1 MRLIRGCVLI
11 LSIVFW
17 VFSEE
22 FQFNIDLKDSSALPA
37 ALFKAVNDAYDAN
50 VKGLGQLDKGD
61 LDGAMRSFN
70 EAISF
75 YPDYDDAINNR
86 GVVYYRKGLISDAKK
101 VWEEL
106 ASRKPEYAI
115 ASYNIALIY
124 IAERNSTMAERL
136 FERAVKYNKNFVE
149 AYVRYGAL
157 LLQIG
162 KKEAGLELLRKAYKL
177 SPDYQDAWN
186 FYAHG
191 LIVTGDTAAAI
202 AVLKKKEDNP
212 ESLKMRGLIEATRKN
227 YSAAT
232 AFLTRAVSLGA
243 SPSMLVE
250 LATIHTENGKCKEAL
265 ETFRKYFSLN
275 VVHDADAWLMAGIA
289 AKECNDLTQAE
300 YYFEQ
305 GLQQYP
311 KDGILRY
318 NLGQVYFHNQK
329 GDKAET
335 IWSQLTDTLNDPS
348 LFYMRAINARQKGK
362 LDQAEAYIKKAI
374 ELDDRPEYDDFLGVV
389 FHKKGDDKVAG
400 EYFKKALKK
409 NPELRSAQ
417 LNLALISGKGE
428 NLNAIIAAHEQEMK
442 TCTPDTCED
451 MALQLSVLY
460 YHSKNIKKAIDVLL
474 AIKESDRGESACRH
488 LAIYYKEINEWNKA
502 IEILENGSKR
512 LVYDVQT
519 EYELADAYLLAG
531 KFQKAVEKFSALI
544 PKWTSNPWRLYY
556 QAGYAYLEQNN
567 LTKAKELFEK
577 SMKSKNDNVA
587 ARGLL
592 AFVLN
597 KLGNAA
603 DARVLWEKNL
613 KDDPD
618 NPALW
623 INMGLSFEKDGKY
636 LDALEYYKKASTL
649 KNDKELQINVGNAYM
664 GLERYTDAL
673 EAYNQA
679 LSTSK
684 RDLAAYNIFLVARK
698 KKDKDR
704 ADKMVSVLQSEFQSS
719 SLTKRAQSEYALWN
733 NDTTKAIAILE
744 SISDKDGGDFIS
756 LALLA
761 AMKGQKSKALGYLDK
776 VTPDEQNRKQIEN
789 VRAQIAFSDG
799 NYEQALTIMK
809 SAGDTS
815 FVTKYNTA
823 LTAYNAKRY
832 GDALAIAQSISGGAS
847 GSDKADVC
855 RIAGNAAFALK
866 QWSVAKQWYLQLSSI
881 EPRNPVVLFNIAVA
895 AYNLDDIEESW
906 KYYQKAKGQNPSI
919 YNKDIETRYAST
931 QLKTEA
937 SAVHYDSADLWYNKA
952 VEFQTAGDDSSA
964 ELMYKKVVEKDPLYS
979 LAWNNLGAIY
989 GKKGDIDNAEKAYF
1003 KAVEKKHDIP
1013 ETYANLVNL
1022 YIELEEFSKAK
1033 QWIIKGIGH
1042 NPDSPLLV
1050 DMRERITTAEKKAA
1064 NKKQEAVRTK

>member
-1 MRLIRGCVLI
+1 MRLITGCVFVML
-11 LSIVFW
+11 IVFW
-17 VFSEE
+17 AFSEE
-22 FQFNIDLKDSSALPA
+22 FQFTIDLNDSNALPA

-50 VKGLGQLDKGD
+50 VKGLELLDKGD
-61 LDGAMRSFN
+61 LESAMKSFN

-86 GVVYYRKGLISDAKK
+86 GVVYYRKGLINDAKK
-101 VWEEL
+101 VWEDL

-124 IAERNSTMAERL
+124 IAEKNSTMAERL
-136 FERAVKYNKNFVE
+136 FERAIKYNKNFVE
-149 AYVRYGAL
+149 AFVRYGAL
-157 LLQIG
+157 LLQTG
-162 KKEAGLELLRKAYKL
+162 KKEAGLELLRKAYKI

-212 ESLKMRGLIEATRKN
+212 ESLKVRGLIEASRKN
-227 YSAAT
+227 YAVAT
-232 AFLTRAVSLGA
+232 NLLTRAVSLGA

-265 ETFRKYFSLN
+265 ETFTKYFSLN

-289 AKECNDLTQAE
+289 AKECNDLALAE
-300 YYFEQ
+300 SYFEQ
-305 GLQQYP
+305 GLKQYP
-311 KDGILRY
+311 KDAILRY
-318 NLGQVYFHNQK
+318 NLGQVYFHNKK
-329 GDKAET
+329 GEKAESV
-335 IWSQLTDTLNDPS
+335 WSQLTDTLNDPS
-348 LFYMRAINARQKGK
+348 LYYMRALNAQQNGK
-362 LDQAEAYIKKAI
+362 LDQAETYIKKAI
-374 ELDDRPEYDDFLGVV
+374 EFDDRAEYDDFLGVV
-389 FHKKGDDKVAG
+389 YHKKGDDKSAG
-400 EYFKKALKK
+400 EYFNKALKK

-417 LNLALISGKGE
+417 LNLALISRKGE
-428 NLNAIIAAHEQEMK
+428 NLDPIVTSLEQQMK
-442 TCTPDTCED
+442 TCTPDTCAD
-451 MALQLSVLY
+451 IALQLSILY
-460 YHSKNIKKAIDVLL
+460 YHTKNIKKAIDVLL
-474 AIKESDRGESACRH
+474 AITENDRGESVCRH

-502 IEILENGSKR
+502 IDILENGSKK
-512 LVYDVQT
+512 LVYDIQT

-556 QAGYAYLEQNN
+556 QAGYAYLEQND
-567 LTKAKELFEK
+567 LLKAKEYFEK

-597 KLGNAA
+597 KMGNSA

-613 KDDPD
+613 KDDPN

-623 INMGLSFEKDGKY
+623 INLGLSFEKDGKY

-649 KNDKELQINVGNAYM
+649 KNGKELEINVGNAYM
-664 GLERYTDAL
+664 GLERYTEAL

-704 ADKMVSVLQSEFQSS
+704 ADKMISILNSEFQSS
-719 SLTKRAQSEYALWN
+719 LLTKRAQSEYALWN
-733 NDTTKAIAILE
+733 NDTTRAISILE
-744 SISDKDGGDFIS
+744 SITDKDGGDYIA

-761 AMKGQKSKALGYLDK
+761 AMKGQKNKALEYLDK

-789 VRAQIAFSDG
+789 VKAQIAFSEG

-809 SAGDTS
+809 STGDTS

-832 GDALAIAQSISGGAS
+832 GDALGIAQSIAGSVSGT
-847 GSDKADVC
+847 DRTDVC
-855 RIAGNAAFALK
+855 RLAGNAAFALK
-866 QWSVAKQWYLQLSSI
+866 QWNVAKQWYLQLSNVDS
-881 EPRNPVVLFNIAVA
+881 RNSVVQFNLAVA
-895 AYNLDDIEESW
+895 AYNLNDINESW
-906 KYYQKAKGQNPSI
+906 KYYQKAKELNPSI
-919 YNKDIETRYAST
+919 FNKDIETRYATT
-931 QLKTEA
+931 QVKAEA
-937 SAVHYDSADLWYNKA
+937 TVQYDSADIWYNKA

-964 ELMYKKVVEKDPLYS
+964 EKMYQKVVEKDPLYS

-1003 KAVEKKHDIP
+1003 KALEKKHDIP
-1013 ETYANLVNL
+1013 ESYANLVNL
-1022 YIELEEFSKAK
+1022 YIELEEFTKAK
-1033 QWIIKGIGH
+1033 QWILKGIGH
-1042 NPDSPLLV
+1042 NPDSQLLV
-1050 DMRERITTAEKKAA
+1050 DMKERIAVAEKMAA
-1064 NKKQEAVRTK
+1064 KKK

>member
-1 MRLIRGCVLI
+1 M
-11 LSIVFW
+11 LSIVFL

-22 FQFNIDLKDSSALPA
+22 FQFNIDLKDTSALPA

-75 YPDYDDAINNR
+75 YSDYDDAINNR

-136 FERAVKYNKNFVE
+136 FERAIKFNKNFVE
-149 AYVRYGAL
+149 AYVRHGAL
-157 LLQIG
+157 LLQTG
-162 KKEAGLELLRKAYKL
+162 KKEAGLEQLRKAYKI

-212 ESLKMRGLIEATRKN
+212 ESLKMRGLIEVTRKN
-227 YSAAT
+227 YAAAT
-232 AFLTRAVSLGA
+232 ALLTHAVSLGA

-265 ETFRKYFSLN
+265 ETFSKYFSLN
-275 VVHDADAWLMAGIA
+275 VAHDADAWLMAGIA
-289 AKECNDLTQAE
+289 AKECNDLSLAE
-300 YYFEQ
+300 SYFEQ

-335 IWSQLTDTLNDPS
+335 VWSQLTDTLNDPS

-362 LDQAEAYIKKAI
+362 LDQAETYIKKAI
-374 ELDDRPEYDDFLGVV
+374 ELDDRAEYDDFLGVV
-389 FHKKGDDKVAG
+389 YHKKGDDKAAA
-400 EYFKKALKK
+400 ECFKKALKK

-428 NLNAIIAAHEQEMK
+428 NLNAVIAELEQQMK

-451 MALQLSVLY
+451 MALQLSIMY
-460 YHSKNIKKAIDVLL
+460 YHSKNTKKAIDVLL
-474 AIKESDRGESACRH
+474 KIKEGDRGESVCRH
-488 LAIYYKEINEWNKA
+488 LAIYYKEINEWNNA

-531 KFQKAVEKFSALI
+531 KFQKAVEKLSALI

-556 QAGYAYLEQNN
+556 QTGYAYLEQND
-567 LTKAKELFEK
+567 LTKAKEFFEK
-577 SMKSKNDNVA
+577 SMKSKSDNVA

-597 KLGNAA
+597 KMGNAA

-613 KDDPD
+613 KDDPN

-623 INMGLSFEKDGKY
+623 INMGLSFEKEGKY

-704 ADKMVSVLQSEFQSS
+704 ASKMISVLQSEFQSS

-744 SISDKDGGDFIS
+744 SIHDKDGGDFIS

-761 AMKGQKSKALGYLDK
+761 AMKGQKNKALEYLNK

-832 GDALAIAQSISGGAS
+832 GDALAIAQSIAGGAS
-847 GSDKADVC
+847 GADKADVC

-866 QWSVAKQWYLQLSSI
+866 QWKVAKQWYLQLSSI

-895 AYNLDDIEESW
+895 AYNLNDIDESW
-906 KYYQKAKGQNPSI
+906 KYYQKAKEQNSSL
-919 YNKDIETRYAST
+919 YNKDIEARYAST
-931 QLKTEA
+931 QVKAEA
-937 SAVHYDSADLWYNKA
+937 SAVHYDSADIWYNKA
-952 VEFQTAGDDSSA
+952 VDLQTAGDDSSA

-1050 DMRERITTAEKKAA
+1050 DMRERVSAAEKKAA
-1064 NKKQEAVRTK
+1064 NKK